1 MSEVSLALGRRSFAV
16 PVRHTAMTT
25 VTTAMTAA
33 LSAPVD
39 SPAAIH
45 TLADLGQ
52 AGGSGGV
59 GSVVITGY
67 DASADPATVRRLI
80 DLGLTRGARVEFVRK
95 APLRDPIVFR
105 VAGYDIALRRA
116 QARMILTD
124 RV

>member
-16 PVRHTAMTT
+16 PVRHAAMTT

-33 LSAPVD
+33 LPAPAD
-39 SPAAIH
+39 SPAAIR

-52 AGGSGGV
+52 ARAV
-59 GSVVITGY
+59 RDVVITGY

-116 QARMILTD
+116 QARMILTE